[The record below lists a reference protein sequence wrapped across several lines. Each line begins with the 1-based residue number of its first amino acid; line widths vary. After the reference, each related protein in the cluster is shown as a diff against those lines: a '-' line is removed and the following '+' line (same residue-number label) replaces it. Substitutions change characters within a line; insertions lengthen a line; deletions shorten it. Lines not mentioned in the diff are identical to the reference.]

1 MMQKFR
7 LILKKLRPNLQF
19 FLLTVGAILSGIGV
33 ALFIDPYE
41 FAPGGVMGISV
52 VLSDLIHVET
62 GTLVACFNIPLLLLA
77 FKKFKLR
84 FALSTLYVIF
94 LSSLTMNI
102 IEWGKITVVLEER
115 ILAAVFGGIISAVGI
130 GLAFHGG
137 GSTGGT
143 DIVVKTLRQKYK
155 HLKTS
160 FIFMLSDFTVI
171 AISGIRFGVES
182 ILYACLCAVVTSTM
196 LDLVL
201 YGRDE
206 ARFVFIIASNPAH
219 LSQRLLTEAN
229 VGVTTF
235 TGVGAY
241 SGVERQIMMCV
252 FHKHLYPRVKSI
264 VYEEDPG
271 AFMIVTNASET
282 YGKGFK
288 VHTEEEL

>member
-1 MMQKFR
+1 MIRKFR
-7 LILKKLRPNLQF
+7 LILKKLQPYLKF
-19 FLLTVGAILSGIGV
+19 FLLTAGAILYGIGV
-33 ALFIDPYE
+33 ALFIDPYD

-52 VLSDLIHVET
+52 VLSDLIHIQT
-62 GTLVACFNIPLLLLA
+62 GTLVACFNVPLLFLA
-77 FKKFKLR
+77 FKRFKLK

-94 LSSLTMNI
+94 LSSITMNLLDTLHI
-102 IEWGKITVVLEER
+102 VVPLEER

-143 DIVVKTLRQKYK
+143 DIIVKTLRQKYK

-160 FIFMLSDFTVI
+160 FIFMLSDFAVI
-171 AISGIRFGVES
+171 AISGFRFGVES
-182 ILYACLCAVVTSTM
+182 ILYACLCAVVTSTV

-288 VHTEEEL
+288 IHTEEEL

>member
-19 FLLTVGAILSGIGV
+19 FLLTVGAILYGIGV
-33 ALFIDPYE
+33 ALFIDPYD

-160 FIFMLSDFTVI
+160 FIFMLSDFAVI
-171 AISGIRFGVES
+171 ASIISVFTRLTSCLTAVILSLTSLNTASKSYVGLLLKFSNSFLTLS
-182 ILYACLCAVVTSTM
+182 I
-196 LDLVL
+196 
-201 YGRDE
+201 
-206 ARFVFIIASNPAH
+206 
-219 LSQRLLTEAN
+219 
-229 VGVTTF
+229 
-235 TGVGAY
+235 
-241 SGVERQIMMCV
+241 
-252 FHKHLYPRVKSI
+252 KSI
-264 VYEEDPG
+264 NLFKSSKNRYE
-271 AFMIVTNASET
+271 
-282 YGKGFK
+282 
-288 VHTEEEL
+288 

>member
-1 MMQKFR
+1 MIRKFR
-7 LILKKLRPNLQF
+7 QILKKLHPYLKF
-19 FLLTVGAILSGIGV
+19 FMLTAGAILYGTGV
-33 ALFIDPYE
+33 ALFIDPNN
-41 FAPGGVMGISV
+41 FAPGGLTGIAV
-52 VLSDLIHVET
+52 VLNRVLKVQT
-62 GTLVACFNIPLLLLA
+62 GTLVACFNVPLMILA
-77 FKKFKLR
+77 FKRFRLR

-94 LSSLTMNI
+94 LSSLTMNVI
-102 IEWGKITVVLEER
+102 DTLGIVVEVEER
-115 ILAAVFGGIISAVGI
+115 ILAAVFGGLIAAVGI

-143 DIVVKTLRQKYK
+143 DIIVKTLRQKYK

-160 FIFMLSDFTVI
+160 FIFMLSDFAVI
-171 AISGIRFGVES
+171 AISGKTFGVES
-182 ILYACLCAVVTSTM
+182 ILYACVCAVVTSSV